1 MTNNNGQI
9 APQAPAEAER
19 ELHLVCSS
27 GGSRAI
33 LASAGVLLAADY
45 AGVKRFK
52 SIGGVSGG
60 SVPTALFAAGLD
72 AKECVRTAIEIDFS
86 SLLTR
91 KVSYLQIL
99 MALLWQRRYEKVRPI
114 DGAMTSEKL
123 GEFIDSF
130 SEVWPEGYWT
140 VGIHENFEIIFN
152 EAGIFKIGP
161 DRLLRVVDGKPG
173 NLGKAVRGS
182 CAVPGVISAVE
193 YDDMHLFD
201 GALGTEGRCPVS
213 LPTRLYGAK
222 RTDIIACD
230 VGDDT
235 GNTSERI
242 TKLWKLICG
251 DECVPDITE
260 PDYHTDGQIVLIR
273 PKITAFRTLQFSLTK
288 DQKWQAVMAGFVD
301 GLPELANAG
310 ILSVDKLKDAS
321 EVTREY
327 QRILRRATTGKKQKE
342 GFIARET
349 EKLLVS
355 QGLL

>member
-1 MTNNNGQI
+1 MTTKTTQN
-9 APQAPAEAER
+9 ASAPAVDER

-60 SVPTALFAAGLD
+60 SIPTALYASGLD
-72 AKECVRTAIEIDFS
+72 AKTCVRTAVEIDFA

-91 KVSYLQIL
+91 KVSYWQIL

-123 GEFIDSF
+123 GEYIESF
-130 SEVWPEGYWT
+130 TDVWPEGYWT
-140 VGIHENFEIIFN
+140 VGIHENLEIIFN
-152 EAGIFKIGP
+152 EAGIFQLGP
-161 DRLLRVVDGKPG
+161 DRLLRVIDNKPG

-193 YDDMHLFD
+193 YDGMYLFD

-213 LPTRLYGAK
+213 VPVRLYGAK

-235 GNTSERI
+235 GNTSARI
-242 TKLWKLICG
+242 TKLWKLVCG
-251 DECVPDITE
+251 EDCVPDITE
-260 PDYHTDGQIVLIR
+260 PDYVTDGKIILIR
-273 PKITAFRTLQFSLTK
+273 PKITAFRTLQFSLSN

-310 ILSVDKLKDAS
+310 ILEPDKLKAAL
-321 EVTREY
+321 EITREY
-327 QRILRRATTGKKQKE
+327 QRILKRTTTGKNQKQGQLSE
-342 GFIARET
+342 AT